1 MQHHPNRP
9 WHSLWR
15 TPWRTPWRVT
25 TQAHCHGGSNRAI
38 SRTRSPMIAVTL
50 ICALLLGMMPTAAMA
65 ETAPTQAGSAPLFL
79 PMISGGLGQNTEEQP
94 PDPIDQELAQ
104 EFAEQTDDTPFVH
117 FDELPASELEAAMLA
132 QASSELP
139 EPATVA
145 TASTAGSAAQDIDA
159 DGVPNDADN
168 CPHQPNPPRNG
179 KQPKACGRA
188 LVRLVD
194 RLVFLHSRIFLPPNG
209 FDPGLKRTQDRARI
223 HVLLHVRPNDN
234 GVMLAPQQRAT
245 LQGLG
250 VNILG
255 YLPHNSFFVSL
266 PRDLTTVQ
274 QIVAL
279 ENVRGLS
286 AIRPK
291 DKVAPQ
297 VRVQGPQMGRNED
310 GSMSFE
316 VDFFADVPQADIEA
330 MLTQAG
336 VPFSYLYENTY
347 QVTLKTWDDLRR
359 LVIQDV
365 VYFVDDLPDEVF
377 DRTQNAQTLMNGQ
390 IVSNTLGFRGNN
402 LVVSMTETHLAEPT
416 TRTDMTG
423 RVTLGNDPLFEG
435 DDDIGGDSDHPQ
447 MVSGIM
453 VSDGAS
459 FSDRAGL
466 LPEAELITYSTA
478 GLTLRAQHFGVN
490 EEAHDD
496 FGAILSNNSWGPSN
510 CSKIGEYRKR
520 GKYFDRAVYDV
531 GINIVY
537 ATGNTRGPSGVFAD
551 EGCEADL
558 YSLPHPVAKNDISV
572 GNWDINTGALNVT
585 SSAGP
590 AADERLKPDIVA
602 PGQGTDAVG
611 WDDVNQIPE
620 TIQGG
625 GTSAAA
631 PVTSG
636 VVGWLAESFLTQGM
650 ILDDIMPARYKAILV
665 HTAKDVGPIGPDY
678 KHGYGLIQAD
688 RALRIAEEW
697 NQWGREG
704 TLDDNTTQIVYPF
717 DVTSEMAFYK
727 ATLVWDDEEGENTST
742 MALKNDLDL
751 ILISPSGI
759 VYRPYDLP
767 LPVGA
772 TTDDGSVPC
781 LLPGCHDRL
790 NNVEMVMAKS
800 STSDFLEQGAWQ
812 AVVNIHRLISDEQR
826 FSLVLTPPCP
836 IEFDSSVTLT
846 GNIECEGHP
855 LQPNAVVIQ
864 TDGVNLNCDG
874 NEIDGQQAGLF
885 GFDGSYIG
893 VRVLADDVVVRN
905 CEIKRFDVGIQ
916 VGNRDLSPDNAS
928 LRQNTLFNIGTVAI
942 ELVGTNHTA
951 RENGISQM
959 VVSNGKG
966 ISVRGDDANLIDN
979 EFHLARTGGDFNNT
993 IGILVHADSDNAS
1006 ITGNS
1011 FDGQWWYGI
1020 RLRSVNADK
1029 PIQGILVD
1037 DNHFEGVEAVPI
1049 NLMGN
1054 VHDSTVSNNYI
1065 SAYGSG
1071 SPGIKVESALTEDE
1085 VSLAPKNS
1093 TISDNLVIGFDNQA
1107 QLGIQIIGADNTH
1120 VLGNMLSTVKMGITE
1135 EDAMDTLIS
1144 NNVINP
1150 VQPAPPYL
1158 TTIGIQATNSL
1169 TLTNIINNDI
1179 KFATFGIVVNKPQHD
1194 AIVAQNI
1201 MNVALIGVSLNGAE
1215 NARVSS
1221 NNVKAFLSGIAAY
1234 NSPETSISSNDVT
1247 MHGVGVGIAVGLSN
1261 ASMVA
1266 SNTVLSPT
1274 IGVIVTG
1281 TQTVSVTGNFIT
1293 KPANTGI
1300 ILNED
1305 TGGLVQENE
1314 IENSTLGIHYKAGTD
1329 AQVLTNTVTSLVGG
1343 VGIRLGTDAAGCPV
1357 NVDNI
1362 LVQDNVLNGGA
1373 LGVEVLCDVG
1383 THTLINN

>member
-9 WHSLWR
+9 WHAVWHAITHTR
-15 TPWRTPWRVT
+15 F
-25 TQAHCHGGSNRAI
+25 HGGSNRTI
-38 SRTRSPMIAVTL
+38 DQKHSPAVAVTL
-50 ICALLLGMMPTAAMA
+50 ICALLLGMMPAAAMA
-65 ETAPTQAGSAPLFL
+65 ESAPTQADSAPLFL
-79 PMISGGLGQNTEEQP
+79 PMISGGLGQPEE
-94 PDPIDQELAQ
+94 DPIDQELAKD
-104 EFAEQTDDTPFVH
+104 FAEQTDDTPFIG
-117 FDELPASELEAAMLA
+117 FDEIPTDELQAALLAQAASEL
-132 QASSELP
+132 P
-139 EPATVA
+139 KPAEVD
-145 TASTAGSAAQDIDA
+145 SAAGMAGAAAGDMDA

-179 KQPKACGRA
+179 KQPNVCGRA

-194 RLVFLHSRIFLPPNG
+194 RLVFLHSRIFLPITG

-245 LQGLG
+245 LQSLG

-255 YLPHNSFFVSL
+255 YLPHNTFFVSL
-266 PRDLTTVQ
+266 PRDLATVQ
-274 QIVAL
+274 QLVAL
-279 ENVRGLS
+279 EHVRGLS

-297 VRVQGPQMGRNED
+297 VRVQGPQNGRNDD
-310 GSMSFE
+310 GTMSFE

-336 VPFSYLYENTY
+336 VPFEFLYEHTY
-347 QVTLKTWDDLRR
+347 RVTLKTWDDLRR
-359 LVIQDV
+359 LVIQDM
-365 VYFVDDLPDEVF
+365 VYFVGDLPDEVF
-377 DRTQNAQTLMNGQ
+377 DRTENAQALMNGQ

-402 LVVSMTETHLAEPT
+402 IVVSMTESNLAEPT

-423 RVTLGNDPLFEG
+423 RVTLGNNPIFEG

-453 VSDGAS
+453 VSDGAT
-459 FSDRAGL
+459 FPERAGL
-466 LPEAELITYSTA
+466 LPEADLITYSTA
-478 GLTLRAQHFGVN
+478 GLTIRAQHFGVN

-520 GKYFDRAVYDV
+520 GKFFDRAVYDV

-537 ATGNTRGPSGVFAD
+537 AAGNTRGPDGVFAD
-551 EGCEADL
+551 KGCEVDL
-558 YSLPHPVAKNDISV
+558 YSLPHPVAKNDISL
-572 GNWDINTGALNVT
+572 GNWDINTGALNAT

-625 GTSAAA
+625 GTSAAS
-631 PVTSG
+631 PVASG
-636 VVGWLAESFLTQGM
+636 VVGWIAESFLTQGL
-650 ILDDIMPARYKAILV
+650 ILDTIMPARYKAILV

-697 NQWGREG
+697 SQWGREG

-717 DVTSEMAFYK
+717 DIDSEMAFYK
-727 ATLVWDDEEGENTST
+727 ATLVWDDEEGEHTST

-751 ILISPSGI
+751 ILVSPSGI

-772 TTDDGSVPC
+772 TTDDGSEPC

-812 AVVNIHRLISDEQR
+812 AVVNIHRLVSNEQK

-855 LQPNAVVIQ
+855 LQPTAVVIQ

-885 GFDGSYIG
+885 DFDGSYIG

-905 CEIKRFDVGIQ
+905 CVIKRFDVGIQ
-916 VGNRDLSPDNAS
+916 VGDRDISPDNAS
-928 LRQNTLFNIGTVAI
+928 LRRNTLFTNGTVAI

-951 RENGISQM
+951 RENDISQM
-959 VVSNGKG
+959 VVSTGKG
-966 ISVRGDDANLIDN
+966 ISVRGDDANVIDN
-979 EFHLARTGGDFNNT
+979 EFHSARTGGDFNNT
-993 IGILVHADSDNAS
+993 VGIIVHADSDNAS
-1006 ITGNS
+1006 ITGNT
-1011 FDGQWWYGI
+1011 FDGQWWVGI
-1020 RLRSVNADK
+1020 RLRSVNGEK
-1029 PIQGILVD
+1029 PILSTLVD
-1037 DNHFEGVEAVPI
+1037 DNHFEGIETVPI

-1054 VHDSTVSNNYI
+1054 VQISTVSNNFV

-1085 VSLAPKNS
+1085 ISLAPKNNTLS
-1093 TISDNLVIGFDNQA
+1093 TNTVIGFSNAA
-1107 QLGIQIIGADNTH
+1107 QLGIEIIGADNTQ
-1120 VLGNMLSTVKMGITE
+1120 VLSNILSTVKMGITE
-1135 EDAMDTLIS
+1135 ENAMDTLIS

-1158 TTIGIQATNSL
+1158 TTIGIQATESL

-1179 KFATFGIVVNKPQHD
+1179 NFATLGIVVNKPQED
-1194 AIVAQNI
+1194 AIVSQNT
-1201 MNVALIGVSLNGAE
+1201 MSVALIGVSLIGAE
-1215 NARVSS
+1215 DARVTF
-1221 NNVKAFLSGIAAY
+1221 NGVDAFLSGIAAF
-1234 NSPETSISSNDVT
+1234 NSPAASISSNNIE
-1247 MHGVGVGIAVGLSN
+1247 MHGVGTGIAVGLGDET
-1261 ASMVA
+1261 MVA
-1266 SNTVLSPT
+1266 SNTIISPAKGILIT
-1274 IGVIVTG
+1274 S
-1281 TQTVSVTGNFIT
+1281 TQSVSVTNNSIT
-1293 KPANTGI
+1293 EPTDTGI
-1300 ILNED
+1300 ILGGD
-1305 TGGLVQENE
+1305 TGGLVQGND
-1314 IENSTLGIHYKAGTD
+1314 IDDSTLGIHYKDGID
-1329 AQVLTNTVTSLVGG
+1329 AQVITNTVSSLVGG
-1343 VGIRLGTDAAGCPV
+1343 VGIRLGTGATGCPI
-1357 NVDNI
+1357 NVDDI
-1362 LVQDNVLNGGA
+1362 LVQDNILTGGA